1 MGRVG
6 RLFWRFLSGTRAAVY
21 ALNEAEGRLAGKA
34 HQLDGGQGQGLLV
47 FTVLVV
53 SFIMVIVILFQLE
66 GRLGLL
72 NDDHAVSVMLGGG
85 GDIIGNII
93 LL

>member
-6 RLFWRFLSGTRAAVY
+6 RWLWRFLSGTRAAVD
-21 ALNEAEGRLAGKA
+21 APNGAEGRLAGKA
-34 HQLDGGQGQGLLV
+34 HRLDGPGLLV

-53 SFIMVIVILFQLE
+53 GFIMVIVILFQLE

-72 NDDHAVSVMLGGG
+72 NDDHAVSVVLGGG
-85 GDIIGNII
+85 GGDVVGNIV